1 MFGKGF
7 NGVYIAETG
16 ITHCAASDLVP
27 GNTFHGILTASCV
40 SNSRNSV
47 IFTAVAPGECR
58 WFVDRISGK
67 WWHWPAQEGL

>member
-16 ITHCAASDLVP
+16 ITHFAASDLVP

-47 IFTAVAPGECR
+47 IVPAVARAECR
-58 WFVDRISGK
+58 WFVVGSPGSGGTG
-67 WWHWPAQEGL
+67 QLREGL

>member
-1 MFGKGF
+1 MLGKGF

-16 ITHCAASDLVP
+16 ITHCAASDLLP

-47 IFTAVAPGECR
+47 IVAASVGGGVVVC
-58 WFVDRISGK
+58 
-67 WWHWPAQEGL
+67 